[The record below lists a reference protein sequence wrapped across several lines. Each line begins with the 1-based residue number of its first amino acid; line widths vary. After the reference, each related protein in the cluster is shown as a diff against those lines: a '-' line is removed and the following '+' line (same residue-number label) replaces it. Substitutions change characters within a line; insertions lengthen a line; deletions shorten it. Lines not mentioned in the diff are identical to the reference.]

1 MHVSDITALGAV
13 DLSQKIHAGQLKCVD
28 VMRAFLDRIDTVNP
42 VYNAIIMRRDEEQL
56 MREALA
62 CDTELSQGHS
72 RGWLHGI
79 PMAIKDTANV
89 AGMPT
94 TLGHAALAANM
105 MSKDSPMVARLRAAG
120 ALFIGK
126 TNVPEFALGSHT
138 FNGVFGTTLN
148 AYNTAK
154 SAGGSSGGAAA
165 GLALNMLPVADGSDF
180 MGSLRNPA
188 GWNNVFGMRP
198 SQGLV
203 PFAPGPDVWL
213 DQLGTEGPMGRH
225 VRDVRA
231 LLLTQSGY
239 DAGRPLSWSL
249 SDAEVQRAPIH
260 DLRGIRL
267 GWLGDLQGHLAI
279 ESGILDTCES
289 GLDRLRSAGA
299 TVEAL
304 TLPVNWDDVWKA
316 WLIWRS
322 ALVGAKVKAVM
333 QIKGARELT
342 KAEALWEMSQSEQ
355 HSLAD
360 LLWASTVRTQFYNAM
375 KAALESVDAL
385 ALPSAQ
391 VWAFDI
397 NQRWPEQINGCA
409 MDTYHRWMEA
419 TIYATF
425 AGLPAI
431 SVPTGFHAQDRTAMG
446 MQLIGRPRGD
456 LALLDLCAMYEKN
469 TTNLLDIKPN
479 L

>member
-1 MHVSDITALGAV
+1 MDSKFAKAAAATDAARILSANPADALEATSTPGSTADWSIAQLSAIYTEHRTQLVSQARRIT
-13 DLSQKIHAGQLKCVD
+13 
-28 VMRAFLDRIDTVNP
+28 
-42 VYNAIIMRRDEEQL
+42 RDE
-56 MREALA
+56 
-62 CDTELSQGHS
+62 
-72 RGWLHGI
+72 
-79 PMAIKDTANV
+79 
-89 AGMPT
+89 
-94 TLGHAALAANM
+94 
-105 MSKDSPMVARLRAAG
+105 
-120 ALFIGK
+120 
-126 TNVPEFALGSHT
+126 
-138 FNGVFGTTLN
+138 
-148 AYNTAK
+148 
-154 SAGGSSGGAAA
+154 
-165 GLALNMLPVADGSDF
+165 
-180 MGSLRNPA
+180 
-188 GWNNVFGMRP
+188 
-198 SQGLV
+198 
-203 PFAPGPDVWL
+203 
-213 DQLGTEGPMGRH
+213 
-225 VRDVRA
+225 
-231 LLLTQSGY
+231 
-239 DAGRPLSWSL
+239 
-249 SDAEVQRAPIH
+249 AEVQRAPIH

-397 NQRWPEQINGCA
+397 NQRWPEQINGRA